1 MRYPLRAGSN
11 PAQMFKASSMQ
22 EVEAVCENVDSKSI
36 PVADGATA
44 LTEPSSNL
52 GRMWEY
58 GNLCPAGQMV
68 KATAF

>member
-1 MRYPLRAGSN
+1 
-11 PAQMFKASSMQ
+11 MFKASSMQ
-22 EVEAVCENVDSKSI
+22 EVEAVWENVDSTI
-36 PVADGATA
+36 PVADGAAA